1 MFPGMRNTPTSDT
14 RLIRTV
20 LASVRET
27 LVWCDV
33 EWESEVGGSADQGI
47 DGYLSIRVRDRSGAI
62 GSSARIP
69 VQVRPSLHGLSSAL
83 ELFSLSERASLPMLF
98 VEYATAPLREAAGQ
112 LGVSFA
118 DTTGWVSIVLAGPT
132 SLLVKSQG
140 APRPPVSSG
149 GNRSINRLDGPGA
162 SGVVRALW
170 AVNGFPMGVREL
182 AKMTDQSPGTISKV
196 LPALEA
202 FGAIQRDTAGQI
214 VGVDRRLLLDRWLQD
229 YSILKSHRK
238 VQWALAPRGLEKVFS
253 REWDLPQGYGI
264 RRTGP
269 LSARRLLQGELL
281 SVVPLTL
288 ASYYVTDIDTAMT
301 TFKLVPVDRAAAN
314 VVLVEPRHLD
324 DRDLL
329 TPFGGGMVMDVVP
342 VQVLADLYSLGGRF
356 PAEADQLFD
365 QLYPGSELT

>member
-1 MFPGMRNTPTSDT
+1 MRNTSISDT
-14 RLIRTV
+14 RLIRAV
-20 LASVRET
+20 LASVRAT

-33 EWESEVGGSADQGI
+33 EWEPKAGESADQGI
-47 DGYLSIRVRDRSGAI
+47 DGYLSIRVRDRSGAT
-62 GSSARIP
+62 GRAARIP
-69 VQVRPSLHGLSSAL
+69 VQVRSSLHGLSSVL
-83 ELFSLSERASLPMLF
+83 ELFSLSEKASMPMLF
-98 VEYATAPLREAAGQ
+98 VEYATASLREAADR
-112 LGVSFA
+112 LGISFA

-132 SLLVKSQG
+132 SLLVKAQG
-140 APRPPVSSG
+140 ALRPPVSSS

-170 AVNGFPMGVREL
+170 AVNRFPMGVREL
-182 AKMTDQSPGTISKV
+182 AKTTQQSPGTISKV

-229 YSILKSHRK
+229 YSILKSHRR
-238 VQWALAPRGLEKVFS
+238 VQWGLAPRGLGKVFD
-253 REWDLPQGYGI
+253 REWDLPAGYGI

-288 ASYYVTDIDTAMT
+288 ASYYVADVDTAMMN
-301 TFKLVPVDRAAAN
+301 FRLVPVDRAAAN

-324 DRDLL
+324 DQDLL
-329 TPFGGGMVMDVVP
+329 TPFKGGMVMDVVP

-356 PAEADQLFD
+356 PAEADQLMD